1 MTRRIV
7 LALIGLAFMSGPA
20 AHAGHP
26 RPQPKSTPAPVVTL
40 SEQDKQHLLY
50 DTFTIVGTVREIPE
64 PARAR
69 LLGSSAL
76 TLSGMADSGQ
86 PFQATD
92 VVGPKPAPFYRLVFS
107 AASQGYCLV
116 YYEHGGIA
124 HSHKVDFFRLSGGR
138 ADHIWGADLTGV
150 NSPLTLAQ
158 LRTEIRLG
166 RYDTVH
172 RF

>member
-1 MTRRIV
+1 MKHLVV
-7 LALIGLAFMSGPA
+7 LALAGLAIMTAQA

-26 RPQPKSTPAPVVTL
+26 KPQLKPMPAHSPL
-40 SEQDKQHLLY
+40 SQQEKQHLLY
-50 DTFTIVGTVREIPE
+50 DTFTIVRTVRQIPA

-69 LLGSSAL
+69 LLGSSTL
-76 TLSGMADSGQ
+76 TLSGMADFGQ

-92 VVGPKPAPFYRLVFS
+92 VVGPKPAPFYRLIFS
-107 AASQGYCLV
+107 ATSQGYCLV

-138 ADHIWGADLTGV
+138 ADRLWGADLTGV
-150 NSPLTLAQ
+150 NDPLTLAQ